1 MNDKQGNLL
10 IKNKRS
16 QINADSST
24 CLASGQIKTIVNK
37 AAILDVVED
46 QEVVRSCNPKPSHHH
61 TPYYKEIL

>member
-1 MNDKQGNLL
+1 MNDKQGNFL
-10 IKNKRS
+10 IKTKRS

-46 QEVVRSCNPKPSHHH
+46 QEVVRS
-61 TPYYKEIL
+61 